1 MKTVIQGRNVEITDR
16 LRGYVERK
24 VNRLTRYLPTI
35 DEARMELTGPTHPD
49 DPPFTGGQL
58 LALVD
63 ALRAGT
69 LNDAQRE
76 TVQALRQG
84 ILALVEQEAESV

>member
-1 MKTVIQGRNVEITDR
+1 MVSACTKRPSVEHYYRAMNQIE
-16 LRGYVERK
+16 G
-24 VNRLTRYLPTI
+24 
-35 DEARMELTGPTHPD
+35 RMELSGSVDAD

-76 TVQALRQG
+76 TVQALREG
-84 ILALVEQEAESV
+84 ILAPGGGGCRVGLTTSDGHGML